1 MLRCKSIST
10 AVWRN
15 FARFHAFRLYSHK
28 PLVISTRLPL
38 AAHHPVSHFLH
49 RAKGRSGGWLVRDW
63 MRGSC
68 FGSRGRIM
76 LPLRTARPASS
87 QRSSLCCDVLEI
99 LLQFWATSLCVFG
112 LPFQSACLSGR
123 TFLAEMRCLNLRRG
137 SYMRAY
143 KLQPWVHTRSAEA
156 PSMEDNRAGQ
166 PQTARS
172 VTVLDAPRV
181 ADRVQYSRG

>member
-87 QRSSLCCDVLEI
+87 QRSSLCCDVLKI
-99 LLQFWATSLCVFG
+99 LLQSSATLLCIFG
-112 LPFQSACLSGR
+112 LPFQSARPSGR